1 MASLHPRYTPSLIE
15 SKMKNKKFNLQIAVF
30 LIIRTAINT
39 SIRMVGPFLLVFAR
53 GLQADMTAMATAVS
67 ASMAASAFGPFLA
80 EIADRRGR
88 KTGMLLGLTIYTIG
102 VGLVLVWPVYTAFLL
117 ALLLASLGNNIFL
130 PAVQAYVGDRVPYEK
145 RGITLSLL
153 EVSWAGAFIVG
164 VPLVGILIPRA
175 GWQSP
180 FLSLFVLG
188 LLSIACVALL
198 VPKLSA
204 PEISEGAIDRSRF
217 YLIIKTPA
225 ALFGLAMGFLIIAGN
240 SMISVIFGAW
250 LEQSYGLE
258 IAAIGAAATVIG
270 FAELAGEGVVAMI
283 ADRFGKRKTI
293 AAGFIINILSASL
306 PFLMGSTVTGA
317 LIWMFIFNFSF
328 EVTLVASI
336 PLMTEVLPPARA
348 TLMAVFLAASSLGM
362 AAGMFMGPRLYT
374 TGGFLINVIAAML
387 MNALGLLILPRVH
400 RAVPK

>member
-1 MASLHPRYTPSLIE
+1 
-15 SKMKNKKFNLQIAVF
+15 MKNKTFNLQIAVF

-67 ASMAASAFGPFLA
+67 ASMAASAIGPFLA

-88 KTGMLLGLTIYTIG
+88 KTGMLLGLSIYTIG
-102 VGLVLVWPVYTAFLL
+102 VGLVLVWPAYTAFLL

-164 VPLVGILIPRA
+164 VPLVGFLIPRA

-180 FLSLFVLG
+180 FLSLFILG
-188 LLSIACVALL
+188 LLSIVGVAVL
-198 VPKLSA
+198 VPKLPA
-204 PEISEGAIDRSRF
+204 PEVNEGAIDRSRF
-217 YLIIKTPA
+217 NLILRTPA
-225 ALFGLAMGFLIIAGN
+225 ALFGLAMGFLVIAGN

-293 AAGFIINILSASL
+293 AAGFIVNILSASL

-317 LIWMFIFNFSF
+317 LIWLFIFNFSF

-374 TGGFLINVIAAML
+374 AGGFMVNVIAAML

-400 RAVPK
+400 RAVSK

>member
-88 KTGMLLGLTIYTIG
+88 KTGMLLGLSIYTIG
-102 VGLVLVWPVYTAFLL
+102 VGLVLVWPAYTAFLL

>member
-1 MASLHPRYTPSLIE
+1 
-15 SKMKNKKFNLQIAVF
+15 MKNKTFNLQIAVF

-67 ASMAASAFGPFLA
+67 ASMAASAIGPFLA

-88 KTGMLLGLTIYTIG
+88 KTGMLLGLSIYTIG
-102 VGLVLVWPVYTAFLL
+102 VGLVLVWPAYTAFLL

-164 VPLVGILIPRA
+164 VPLVGFLIPRA

-180 FLSLFVLG
+180 FLSLFILG
-188 LLSIACVALL
+188 LLSIVGVAVL

-204 PEISEGAIDRSRF
+204 PEVNEGAIDRSRF
-217 YLIIKTPA
+217 NLILRTPA
-225 ALFGLAMGFLIIAGN
+225 ALFGLAMGFLVIAGN

-293 AAGFIINILSASL
+293 AAGFIVNILSASL

-317 LIWMFIFNFSF
+317 LIWLFIFNFSF

-374 TGGFLINVIAAML
+374 AGGFMVNVIAAML

-400 RAVPK
+400 RAVSK

>member
-1 MASLHPRYTPSLIE
+1 
-15 SKMKNKKFNLQIAVF
+15 MKNKTFNLQIAVF

-67 ASMAASAFGPFLA
+67 ASMAASAIGPFLA

-88 KTGMLLGLTIYTIG
+88 KTGMLLGLSIYTIG
-102 VGLVLVWPVYTAFLL
+102 VGLVLVWPAYTAFLL

-164 VPLVGILIPRA
+164 VPLVGFLIPRA

-180 FLSLFVLG
+180 FLSLFILG
-188 LLSIACVALL
+188 LLSIVGVAVL

-204 PEISEGAIDRSRF
+204 PEVNEGAIDRSRF
-217 YLIIKTPA
+217 NLILRTPA
-225 ALFGLAMGFLIIAGN
+225 ALFGLAMGFLVIAGN

-293 AAGFIINILSASL
+293 AAGFIVNILSASL

-317 LIWMFIFNFSF
+317 LIWLFIFNFSF

-362 AAGMFMGPRLYT
+362 AAGMFMGPRLYMA
-374 TGGFLINVIAAML
+374 GGFMVNVIAAML

-400 RAVPK
+400 RAVSK

>member
-1 MASLHPRYTPSLIE
+1 
-15 SKMKNKKFNLQIAVF
+15 MKNKTFNLQIAVF

-67 ASMAASAFGPFLA
+67 ASMAASAIGPFLA
-80 EIADRRGR
+80 EIADRKGR

-102 VGLVLVWPVYTAFLL
+102 VGLVLVWPAYTAFLL

-164 VPLVGILIPRA
+164 VPLVGFLIPRA

-180 FLSLFVLG
+180 FLSLFILG
-188 LLSIACVALL
+188 LLSIAGVTLL
-198 VPKLSA
+198 VPKLPA
-204 PEISEGAIDRSRF
+204 PEVNEGAIDRSRF
-217 YLIIKTPA
+217 NLILRTPA
-225 ALFGLAMGFLIIAGN
+225 AMFGLAMGFLVIAGN
-240 SMISVIFGAW
+240 SLISVIFGAW
-250 LEQSYGLE
+250 LEQAYGLE

-293 AAGFIINILSASL
+293 AAGFIVNILSASL
-306 PFLMGSTVTGA
+306 PFFMGSTVTGA
-317 LIWMFIFNFSF
+317 LIWLFIFNLSF

-374 TGGFLINVIAAML
+374 SGGFMVNVIAAMI

-400 RAVPK
+400 RANNI

>member
-1 MASLHPRYTPSLIE
+1 
-15 SKMKNKKFNLQIAVF
+15 MKNKKFNLQIAVF

-88 KTGMLLGLTIYTIG
+88 KTGMLLGLSIYTIG
-102 VGLVLVWPVYTAFLL
+102 VGLVLVWPAYTAFLL

-317 LIWMFIFNFSF
+317 LIWMFILNFSF

-374 TGGFLINVIAAML
+374 TGGFLFNVIAAML

>member
-1 MASLHPRYTPSLIE
+1 
-15 SKMKNKKFNLQIAVF
+15 MKTKTFNLQIAVF

-67 ASMAASAFGPFLA
+67 ASMAASAIGPFLA
-80 EIADRRGR
+80 EIADRKGR

-102 VGLVLVWPVYTAFLL
+102 VGLVLVWPAYTAFLL

-164 VPLVGILIPRA
+164 VPLVGFLIPRA

-180 FLSLFVLG
+180 FLSLFILG
-188 LLSIACVALL
+188 LLSIAGVTLL
-198 VPKLSA
+198 VPKLPA
-204 PEISEGAIDRSRF
+204 PEVNEGAIDRSRF
-217 YLIIKTPA
+217 NLILRTPA
-225 ALFGLAMGFLIIAGN
+225 AMFGLAMGFLVIAGN
-240 SMISVIFGAW
+240 SLISVIFGAW
-250 LEQSYGLE
+250 LEQAYGLE

-293 AAGFIINILSASL
+293 AAGFIVNILSASL
-306 PFLMGSTVTGA
+306 PFFMGSTVTGA
-317 LIWMFIFNFSF
+317 LIWLFIFNLSF

-374 TGGFLINVIAAML
+374 SGGFMVNVIAAMI

-400 RAVPK
+400 RAKNY

>member
-1 MASLHPRYTPSLIE
+1 
-15 SKMKNKKFNLQIAVF
+15 MKTKTFNLQIAVF

-67 ASMAASAFGPFLA
+67 ASMAASAIGPFLA
-80 EIADRRGR
+80 EIADRKGR

-102 VGLVLVWPVYTAFLL
+102 VGLVLVWPAYTAFLL

-164 VPLVGILIPRA
+164 VPLVGFLIPRA

-180 FLSLFVLG
+180 FLSLFILG
-188 LLSIACVALL
+188 LLSIAGVTLL
-198 VPKLSA
+198 VPKLPA
-204 PEISEGAIDRSRF
+204 PEVNEGAIDRSRF
-217 YLIIKTPA
+217 NLILRTPA
-225 ALFGLAMGFLIIAGN
+225 ALFGLAMGFLVIAGN
-240 SMISVIFGAW
+240 SLISVIFGAW
-250 LEQSYGLE
+250 LEQAYGLE

-293 AAGFIINILSASL
+293 AAGFIVNILSASL
-306 PFLMGSTVTGA
+306 PFFMGSTVTGA
-317 LIWMFIFNFSF
+317 LIWLFIFNLSF

-374 TGGFLINVIAAML
+374 SGGFMVNVIAAMI

-400 RAVPK
+400 RAKNY

>member
-1 MASLHPRYTPSLIE
+1 
-15 SKMKNKKFNLQIAVF
+15 MKNKTFNLQIAVF

-67 ASMAASAFGPFLA
+67 ASMAASAIGPFLA

-88 KTGMLLGLTIYTIG
+88 KTGMLLGLSIYTIG
-102 VGLVLVWPVYTAFLL
+102 VGLVLVWPAYAAFLL

-164 VPLVGILIPRA
+164 VPLVGFLIPRA

-180 FLSLFVLG
+180 FLSLFILG
-188 LLSIACVALL
+188 LLSIVGVAVL
-198 VPKLSA
+198 VPKLPA
-204 PEISEGAIDRSRF
+204 PEVNEGAIDRSRF
-217 YLIIKTPA
+217 NLILRTPA
-225 ALFGLAMGFLIIAGN
+225 ALFGLAMGFLVIAGN

-317 LIWMFIFNFSF
+317 LIWLFIFNFSF

-374 TGGFLINVIAAML
+374 AGGFMVNVIAAML

-400 RAVPK
+400 RAVSK

>member
-88 KTGMLLGLTIYTIG
+88 KTGMLLGLSIYTIG
-102 VGLVLVWPVYTAFLL
+102 VGLVLVWPAYTAFLL

-374 TGGFLINVIAAML
+374 TGGFLINVFAAML

>member
-1 MASLHPRYTPSLIE
+1 
-15 SKMKNKKFNLQIAVF
+15 MKNKTFNLQIAVF

-67 ASMAASAFGPFLA
+67 ASMAASAIGPFLA

-88 KTGMLLGLTIYTIG
+88 KTGMLLGLSIYTIG
-102 VGLVLVWPVYTAFLL
+102 VGLVLVWPAYTAFLL

-164 VPLVGILIPRA
+164 VPLVGFLIPRA

-180 FLSLFVLG
+180 FLSLFTLG
-188 LLSIACVALL
+188 LLSIVGVAVL
-198 VPKLSA
+198 VPKLPA
-204 PEISEGAIDRSRF
+204 PEVNEGAIDRSRF
-217 YLIIKTPA
+217 NLILRTPA
-225 ALFGLAMGFLIIAGN
+225 ALFGLAMGFLVIAGN

-293 AAGFIINILSASL
+293 AAGFIVNILSASL

-317 LIWMFIFNFSF
+317 LIWLFIFNFSF

-374 TGGFLINVIAAML
+374 AGGFMVNVIAAML

-400 RAVPK
+400 RAVSK

>member
-1 MASLHPRYTPSLIE
+1 
-15 SKMKNKKFNLQIAVF
+15 MKNHSFNLQIAAF

-67 ASMAASAFGPFLA
+67 ASMAASAVGPFLA

-88 KTGMLLGLTIYTIG
+88 KTGMLLGLTIYTLG
-102 VGLVLVWPVYTAFLL
+102 VGLVLVWPAYSAFLI

-145 RGITLSLL
+145 RGSTLSLL

-164 VPLVGILIPRA
+164 VPLVGFLIPRA

-180 FLSLFVLG
+180 FLTLFILG
-188 LLSIACVALL
+188 LLSIAGVAFL
-198 VPKLSA
+198 VPALPA
-204 PEISEGAIDRSRF
+204 PVVKEEAFDRSRF
-217 YLIIKTPA
+217 ALILKTPA
-225 ALFGLAMGFLIIAGN
+225 ALFGLAMGFLVIAGN
-240 SMISVIFGAW
+240 SLISVIFGAW

-270 FAELAGEGVVAMI
+270 LAELAGEGTVALV
-283 ADRFGKRKTI
+283 ADRFGKRRTI
-293 AAGFIINILSASL
+293 AAGFIVNILSAAL
-306 PFLMGSTVTGA
+306 PFLIGKSITGA
-317 LIWMFIFNFSF
+317 LVWLFVFNLSF
-328 EVTLVASI
+328 EITLVACI
-336 PLMTEVLPPARA
+336 PLMTEVLPKARA

-374 TGGFLINVIAAML
+374 SGGFLVNVIAAMM
-387 MNALGLLILPRVH
+387 MNALGLFILPRVH
-400 RAVPK
+400 RADNT

>member
-1 MASLHPRYTPSLIE
+1 
-15 SKMKNKKFNLQIAVF
+15 MKNKTFNLQIAAF

-67 ASMAASAFGPFLA
+67 ASMAASAIGPFLA
-80 EIADRRGR
+80 EIADRKGR
-88 KTGMLLGLTIYTIG
+88 KTGMLLGLTIYTAG
-102 VGLVLVWPVYTAFLL
+102 VGLVLVWPAYTAFLL

-164 VPLVGILIPRA
+164 VPLVGFLIHSA

-180 FLSLFVLG
+180 FLSLFILG
-188 LLSIACVALL
+188 LLSIAIVAIL
-198 VPKLSA
+198 VPKLPA
-204 PEISEGAIDRSRF
+204 PAASEGAIDRSRF
-217 YLIIKTPA
+217 QLVIRTPA
-225 ALFGLAMGFLIIAGN
+225 ALFGLAMGFLVIAGN

-270 FAELAGEGVVAMI
+270 FAELAGEGIVAMI

-306 PFLMGSTVTGA
+306 PFFMGSSVTGA
-317 LIWMFIFNFSF
+317 LIWLFIFNLSF
-328 EVTLVASI
+328 EVTLVAII

-362 AAGMFMGPRLYT
+362 AAGMFIGPRLYT
-374 TGGFLINVIAAML
+374 SGGFMVNVIAAMI

-400 RAVPK
+400 RAVPNN

>member
-1 MASLHPRYTPSLIE
+1 
-15 SKMKNKKFNLQIAVF
+15 MKTRSFNLQLAAF

-53 GLQADMTAMATAVS
+53 GVGADMTTMATAVS
-67 ASMAASAFGPFLA
+67 ASMAASAVGPFLA

-88 KTGMLLGLTIYTIG
+88 KVGMLLGLTIYTLG
-102 VGLVLVWPVYTAFLL
+102 VGLMLIWPVYAAFLI

-145 RGITLSLL
+145 RGAALSFL

-164 VPLVGILIPRA
+164 VPIVGFLIAQA

-188 LLSIACVALL
+188 VLSIASVAFL
-198 VPKLSA
+198 VPNLPAETALEEK
-204 PEISEGAIDRSRF
+204 IDSSRF
-217 YLIIKTPA
+217 KLIWHTPA
-225 ALFGLAMGFLIIAGN
+225 ALFGLAMGFLVIAGN
-240 SMISVIFGAW
+240 SMIGVIFGVWMEEA
-250 LEQSYGLE
+250 YGLK

-270 FAELAGEGVVAMI
+270 FAELAGEGTVALV
-283 ADRFGKRKTI
+283 ADKFGKRRTI
-293 AAGFIINILSASL
+293 AAGFIVNIISAVI
-306 PFLMGSTVTGA
+306 PFFIGQSVVGA
-317 LIWMFIFNFSF
+317 LIWLFIFNLSF
-328 EVTLVASI
+328 EVTLVSAI

-348 TLMAVFLAASSLGM
+348 TLMAVFLASSSLGL

-374 TGGFLINVIAAML
+374 AGGFMVNVVVAML
-387 MNALGLLILPRVH
+387 MNLLGLIILPRVR
-400 RAVPK
+400 RASS